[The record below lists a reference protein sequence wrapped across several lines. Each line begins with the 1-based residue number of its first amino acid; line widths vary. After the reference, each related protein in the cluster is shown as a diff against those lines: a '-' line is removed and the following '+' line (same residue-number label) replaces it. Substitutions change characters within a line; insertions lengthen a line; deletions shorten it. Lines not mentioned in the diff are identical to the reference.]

1 MANKKIT
8 ELTEE
13 TSPVGADLLPLVDDV
28 AGTPTT
34 KKVTVTN
41 LMTLAPVQ
49 TADIS
54 GFATQVSLGNH
65 ASLTSSVHGISAF
78 GATLVDDADAATAR
92 TTLGLGT
99 AATSASTDFSP
110 AFYSTVT
117 ESTTARTVS
126 DSDNGKV
133 IVCTSSSD
141 VTITLPNTLTAG
153 FGCTVIQSGTGQVTI
168 AAGAGSTLSSY
179 AGTSTKGRYA
189 TLQIIPIGT
198 NAYIVDGEGL
208 FPPGAFES
216 NIYAVSLDGTDDY
229 AKTSNSFES
238 ILQSDFSISLWCKMA
253 NESGTQ
259 FLLGVSNSIGSNR
272 LQIWHDGTKIN
283 TFLSAG
289 GTTSATINST
299 ATPNYTNWFH
309 MVVTYAQNGSNVD
322 NAIYVSEAGSTYSNT
337 GTKTSMSL
345 SNYSSTAQV
354 GIGAKVT
361 NTSPSLY
368 TEGTFDEVAF
378 FNYKLTSSQ
387 VTNIYKGETDGGSGG
402 TSGVPGSLTTFNP
415 QHWWRM
421 GDNDS
426 ATGGGTPSSVTD
438 KGGAATTYDLSFP
451 NGATSYDLS
460 TTPDSIYVAP

>member
-229 AKTSNSFES
+229 AAPNHTFQSL
-238 ILQSDFSISLWCKMA
+238 IQSDFSMSMWVKLA
-253 NESGTQ
+253 NTTGNQWLIGGENASFADRFNLYHDSTKVTAY
-259 FLLGVSNSIGSNR
+259 LKSNGV
-272 LQIWHDGTKIN
+272 Q
-283 TFLSAG
+283 
-289 GTTSATINST
+289 SATVST
-299 ATPNYTNWFH
+299 STGITWTNWFH
-309 MVVTYAQNGSNVD
+309 IVLTFSQNGTSVD
-322 NAIYVSEAGSTYSNT
+322 NAIYANGTSST
-337 GTKTSMSL
+337 GTKANMSL
-345 SNYSSTAQV
+345 ADYGTVNSPRNLA
-354 GIGAKVT
+354 IGALMRG
-361 NTSPSLY
+361 SASSYL
-368 TEGTFDEVAF
+368 EGEIDEVAF

-426 ATGGGTPSSVTD
+426 ATGGGTPTSVTD

-451 NGATSYDLS
+451 NGATTYDLS